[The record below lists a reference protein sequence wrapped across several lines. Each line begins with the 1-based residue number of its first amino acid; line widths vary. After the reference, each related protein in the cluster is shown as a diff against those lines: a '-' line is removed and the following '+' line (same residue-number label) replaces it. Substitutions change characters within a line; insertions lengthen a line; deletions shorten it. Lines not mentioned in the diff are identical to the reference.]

1 MAFVWA
7 EGDLAWYSASVVK
20 LIERK
25 PGRKW
30 SVQYLG
36 FLQNSILT
44 VKEAKLAAF
53 HVNDEYRVTGVAT
66 DRAAQAEGVRM
77 ARALLQPPNGPWGAV
92 AGRNPAPW
100 VMRLGGIVRRFD
112 LDVVAAPIQNGVA
125 QAQPQ
130 NAQGGAQAQ
139 PQVPHLAPVQA
150 NEIVADPLPEPGHS
164 DEVQGDDMAEPQ
176 ELEAE
181 EEQANA
187 APEAEQV
194 IEESKRGNQLRR
206 RFEEIEEDGIEEE
219 HEVDEQPPAKRAR
232 VDEGSWSEW
241 FRSWFNW
248 IGF

>member
-77 ARALLQPPNGPWGAV
+77 ARALLQPPNGPW
-92 AGRNPAPW
+92 
-100 VMRLGGIVRRFD
+100 
-112 LDVVAAPIQNGVA
+112 QNGVA
-125 QAQPQ
+125 QAQPLD
-130 NAQGGAQAQ
+130 AQGVDQAQ
-139 PQVPHLAPVQA
+139 PQDAHVAPVQA

-232 VDEGSWSEW
+232 VDEESWSEW
-241 FRSWFNW
+241 FRSWFKW